1 MKKKDTTVDDK
12 IGQFFQ
18 NLPEEIR
25 LKLDEKAIVAEVK
38 AELAK
43 KEESNG

>member
-1 MKKKDTTVDDK
+1 MKEKDTTVDDK

-18 NLPEEIR
+18 NLPKEIL
-25 LKLDEKAIVAEVK
+25 LKVDRKAILAEVK

-43 KEESNG
+43 KEGNNG